1 MNNKKVVNG
10 NYNYSEEEAAP
21 NPTLPLKLH
30 LSPGSGNQNE
40 NQNTSEVDARGTSLR
55 RAESVRIAVKGVL
68 AKIPVFIR
76 ASNDTAQGKA
86 QFIAALW
93 GILESQGFFNF
104 NRESE
109 DLESFFNRQ
118 KLVLNSDVGAE
129 NYDEK
134 KNSDLLPRLHRR
146 AGKK

>member
-1 MNNKKVVNG
+1 MRTFKKVVNS
-10 NYNYSEEEAAP
+10 NYNYSEEE
-21 NPTLPLKLH
+21 PTLTPSLPLKLQ
-30 LSPGSGNQNE
+30 LSPGSE
-40 NQNTSEVDARGTSLR
+40 NKNTSEVDAQGTSLR
-55 RAESVRIAVKGVL
+55 RGESVKIAVKGVL

-76 ASNDTAQGKA
+76 ASNDTAQGKT

-104 NRESE
+104 NREAG

-118 KLVLNSDVGAE
+118 KLVPYSDTGAE

-134 KNSDLLPRLHRR
+134 KNCNLLPRLHRR